1 MGLSERKRLKRYSQ
15 FSPSEFYHSE
25 VQKSGTERRKKNN
38 ERNRPRSRRKPE
50 CIVLETQREQ
60 IMSSDQL

>member
-25 VQKSGTERRKKNN
+25 IQKSGTERRKKSND
-38 ERNRPRSRRKPE
+38 RNRPRSRRKNRMHSIGKPRGTDYE
-50 CIVLETQREQ
+50 
-60 IMSSDQL
+60 